1 MLLIN
6 NKYILNALTGTLE
19 ERDSGIKV
27 ALGSNEVALLQFMI
41 EHPHKPLSKA
51 QLLDE
56 VWYKKGVVV
65 EESSLL
71 HAVSTCRKALED
83 RGGEI
88 ITTVRGVGYQFNG
101 HVESYQP
108 QEIDSPIITRE
119 SSPSEPKQLK
129 RNNTGYLI
137 AFTLS
142 AAVGFTAYS
151 WLSTPW
157 VEADYQ
163 ESRYVGCVIPQPGSD
178 KSLVM
183 NNVRA
188 FTSEN
193 QTILVDQ
200 EGNSISF
207 IPSEVEVDCE

>member
-41 EHPHKPLSKA
+41 EHPNKPLSKA

-71 HAVSTCRKALED
+71 HTVSTCRKALED
-83 RGGEI
+83 RSGEI

-108 QEIDSPIITRE
+108 KEIESPIIKRE
-119 SSPSEPKQLK
+119 SSADEPKQLK
-129 RNNTGYLI
+129 RNNTVYLI

-142 AAVGFTAYS
+142 AAIGFLAYTLFS
-151 WLSTPW
+151 SPW

-163 ESRYVGCVIPQPGSD
+163 ESRYVGCVIPQPGKD
-178 KSLVM
+178 EPMVM

-200 EGNSISF
+200 DGRSISF
-207 IPSEVEVDCE
+207 IPSDVEVDCE

>member
-6 NKYILNALTGTLE
+6 NKYILNAITGTLE
-19 ERDSGIKV
+19 DQQTGIKT
-27 ALGSNEVALLQFMI
+27 ALGSNEVSLLQFMI

-71 HAVSTCRKALED
+71 HTVSTCRKALED

-101 HVESYQP
+101 HVETYHP
-108 QEIDSPIITRE
+108 QDSASEIIRRE
-119 SSPSEPKQLK
+119 SSLADPKQLK
-129 RNNTGYLI
+129 RANTFYLG
-137 AFTLS
+137 AFTISALIGYVLYSLLS
-142 AAVGFTAYS
+142 S
-151 WLSTPW
+151 PW
-157 VEADYQ
+157 VEAEYQ
-163 ESRYVGCVIPQPGSD
+163 ETRYLGCVIPQGNGS
-178 KSLVM
+178 KPIAM

-188 FTSEN
+188 FTSGE

-200 EGNSISF
+200 DGNSISYV
-207 IPSEVEVDCE
+207 SASVEVECE